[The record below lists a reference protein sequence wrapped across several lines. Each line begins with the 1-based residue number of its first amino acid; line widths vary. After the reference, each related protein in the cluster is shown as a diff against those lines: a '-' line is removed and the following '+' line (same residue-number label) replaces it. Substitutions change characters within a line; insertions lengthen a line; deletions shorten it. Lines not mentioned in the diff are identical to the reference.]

1 MELAKITGLRGE
13 VNIPGDKSISHRCIM
28 FGSIASGTTEISNFL
43 QGADCLATINC
54 FRRMG
59 IEIENQE
66 EKDKFLTWLDDL
78 EYNVYGLPRP
88 NVTIFLDMPPKY
100 GIELMKDRANKSN
113 GGDKKDIHESDI
125 SYLQKSY
132 DNAVY
137 VSKRFG
143 WKHISCVENGKI
155 RSVEDINDDIYA
167 VIKERLS

>member
-1 MELAKITGLRGE
+1 MGKGLRKRYIDFSRQIC
-13 VNIPGDKSISHRCIM
+13 VVKSYT
-28 FGSIASGTTEISNFL
+28 SGKQNRKS
-43 QGADCLATINC
+43 
-54 FRRMG
+54 RRKR
-59 IEIENQE
+59 QV
-66 EKDKFLTWLDDL
+66 LTWLDDL